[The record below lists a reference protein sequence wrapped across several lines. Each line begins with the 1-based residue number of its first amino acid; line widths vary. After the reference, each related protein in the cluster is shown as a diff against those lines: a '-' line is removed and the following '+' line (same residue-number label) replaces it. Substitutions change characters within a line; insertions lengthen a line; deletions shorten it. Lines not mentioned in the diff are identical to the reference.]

1 MNGIVHVGGNIG
13 PASVR
18 VRSVGGGEMWDDFI
32 DLIPA
37 LSNNETIAGVLSGR
51 DIKHQASSGVDYIQ
65 LDVTLNFAV
74 SVLAIFIVSHILLSS
89 SLLYLLL

>member
-1 MNGIVHVGGNIG
+1 MQ
-13 PASVR
+13 VR
-18 VRSVGGGEMWDDFI
+18 TVGGGEMWDDFI

-51 DIKHQASSGVDYIQ
+51 DIKHQASSGVDYVQ

-74 SVLAIFIVSHILLSS
+74 SVFGFFSRSYC
-89 SLLYLLL
+89 SLFRRM